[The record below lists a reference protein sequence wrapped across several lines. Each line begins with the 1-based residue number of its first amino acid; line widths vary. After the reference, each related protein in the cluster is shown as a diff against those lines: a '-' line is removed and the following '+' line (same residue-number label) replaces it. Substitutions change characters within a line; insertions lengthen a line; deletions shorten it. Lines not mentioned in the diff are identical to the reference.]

1 LSARFWPRTAV
12 VALGTLLT
20 LSVPACRERRA
31 PDAPLEVLV
40 TSEPETLDP
49 RVSTDPVSM
58 RVTRLVHAGLT
69 RLDPNTLLPIPYA
82 AQSWTWR
89 SPRVLE
95 VTLRQDLQFASGAPF
110 TAEDVAASI
119 AAYQGPSSRHQRVV
133 DSIGAVKAEGLHSVV
148 IELKEDHATL
158 LSDLELPI
166 LRQDEARGAIRSD
179 LGAPLDGLG
188 PYRIGPASMRGTL
201 ELLPRDHGALPK
213 PKHALTIRTLRDE
226 NARALRLRGGESDVA
241 VNAFSPTLLPSLD
254 GVRARNG
261 SNLTYMLVR
270 DSARLPIAVRRA
282 LSLSIDRA
290 RLTRTLFAG
299 FAVPATSVFPAE
311 HWVHADLPE
320 LYPHAEADA
329 RSMLQA
335 SGYATDGS
343 DARLRFTLHTST
355 DRLRQSVAR
364 WLAQECRR
372 LGITLELMPLELG
385 TMIARL
391 SDGDFELAIL
401 QIPELT
407 EPNALRTFLHSRS
420 VPPVGSNRGR
430 VHDDALDALLEQGA
444 QAADLEARKRIY
456 RSVEERISATLPI
469 IPLWNEQ
476 WSAVTSPRART
487 FLPSAE
493 GRWLGLAEL
502 P

>member
-1 LSARFWPRTAV
+1 LSAA
-12 VALGTLLT
+12 G
-20 LSVPACRERRA
+20 CREKRA
-31 PDAPLEVLV
+31 TDAPLEVLV

-69 RLDPNTLLPIPYA
+69 RLDPDTLLPIPYA
-82 AQSWTWR
+82 ARSWTWR
-89 SPRVLE
+89 TARELE
-95 VTLRQDLQFASGAPF
+95 ITLREDLQFASGAPF

-119 AAYQGPSSRHQRVV
+119 AAYQSPSSRHQRVV
-133 DSIGAVKAEGLHSVV
+133 DSIGSVTVESPFRVV
-148 IELKEDHATL
+148 IQLKEDHATL

-166 LRQDEARGAIRSD
+166 LRHDQARGEIHGD
-179 LGAPLDGLG
+179 LRAPLDGLG
-188 PYRIGPASMRGTL
+188 PYRIGPHSERGAI
-201 ELLPRDHGALPK
+201 ELLPRERGALPM
-213 PKHALTIRTLRDE
+213 PKHALVVRTLRDE

-270 DSARLPIAVRRA
+270 DTARLPLPVRRA
-282 LSLSIDRA
+282 LSLSVDRA

-299 FAVPATSVFPAE
+299 FAMPASSVFPE
-311 HWVHADLPE
+311 GHWVHADLPN
-320 LYPHAEADA
+320 LYPFAEPDA
-329 RSMLQA
+329 RALLEA
-335 SGYATDGS
+335 SGYKTDGS
-343 DARLRFTLHTST
+343 DARLHFTLHTST

-372 LGITLELMPLELG
+372 LGITLELVPLELG
-385 TMIARL
+385 TMMARL
-391 SDGDFELAIL
+391 RDGDFELAIL

-407 EPNALRTFLHSRS
+407 EPNALRTFLHSHS

-430 VHDDALDALLEQGA
+430 VHDDGLDALLEQGA
-444 QAADLEARKRIY
+444 QSLGLEARKRIY
-456 RSVEERISATLPI
+456 RGVEERIAATLPI
-469 IPLWNEQ
+469 IPLWHEQ
-476 WSAVTSPRART
+476 WVAVTSTRARG

-493 GRWLGLAEL
+493 GRWLSLAEL